1 MFGRN
6 SSRSWDIPCTKASEI
21 PDVCIRFLATL
32 IWQIGS
38 CLGLQVTYAINRNL
52 NMCKVLIESLLDI
65 HVALQFLNFIW
76 FHSISMFAL
85 REHLCKHDKPVRM
98 TCHTQCLDFLS
109 NSCQSAATVANW
121 NSSPWRVGELDIVGE
136 ENWKKTDLNI
146 LKNCYE
152 ESLNMKIEH
161 EDWRWLMKDACSSVI
176 LDLGNESFSH
186 TRPLHPLHCLV
197 FLGPLWIILNPCSF
211 KLCQLCNIFFSGHS
225 ARGLRHVKTCVAT
238 C

>member
-21 PDVCIRFLATL
+21 PDGCIRFLATL

-136 ENWKKTDLNI
+136 ENWKKNRFEHIEKLLWRIFEYENWTWR
-146 LKNCYE
+146 LKMIDEGCLLKCYSGLGKRIIQSYTSPSSPSLLGISRTTLDHF
-152 ESLNMKIEH
+152 ESLQLQAMPAMQHI
-161 EDWRWLMKDACSSVI
+161 
-176 LDLGNESFSH
+176 
-186 TRPLHPLHCLV
+186 
-197 FLGPLWIILNPCSF
+197 FLRS
-211 KLCQLCNIFFSGHS
+211 LCQG
-225 ARGLRHVKTCVAT
+225 VKTC
-238 C
+238 